1 MEDYCVEEVGYATQG
16 EEVCEGQVRE
26 NVFVDFGGEDSHC
39 YVPRGPS
46 RFRPGER
53 SEGGFG
59 FVSER
64 GGNAIVV
71 GFWMT
76 VRKIRRHFIR
86 ANHWDTPLRADD
98 PIITISETNLIHR
111 SCGIAAVST
120 FKAYQ
125 G

>member
-1 MEDYCVEEVGYATQG
+1 VEDYCVEEVGYATQG

-59 FVSER
+59 LL
-64 GGNAIVV
+64 V
-71 GFWMT
+71 GEEGT
-76 VRKIRRHFIR
+76 R
-86 ANHWDTPLRADD
+86 LLGLDD
-98 PIITISETNLIHR
+98 R
-111 SCGIAAVST
+111 SRDKAAFHPSQSLGY
-120 FKAYQ
+120 AAAS
-125 G
+125 